1 MWLEKNGVVFVFM
14 PGVPFEMKGIFND
27 ELLPRFK
34 QRFKSI
40 PYEKRVIM
48 TTGIGESFLAD
59 KIKDWEEN
67 LPDFLS
73 LAYLPQYG
81 LVRLRLSGRHEDAD
95 FLHETLDKET
105 EKLSA
110 LIHENVFAMDDVP
123 IENVVF
129 HLLINKGATFATA
142 ESCTGGNMA
151 HRITMIPGSSDVFK
165 GTAVTYATESKT
177 NVLGVPKQ
185 VIDEFGVVS
194 QQVVEA
200 MAEGVRRVYGADY
213 GLASTGVAGPGGG
226 TEENPVGT
234 VWLGV
239 ATPDGVISKRFNFG
253 NSRENV
259 IERATVMAY
268 EMLRNELVRS

>member
-1 MWLEKNGVVFVFM
+1 
-14 PGVPFEMKGIFND
+14 
-27 ELLPRFK
+27 
-34 QRFKSI
+34 
-40 PYEKRVIM
+40 M
-48 TTGIGESFLAD
+48 TTGIGEAFLAD

-81 LVRLRLSGRHEDAD
+81 LVRLRLSGRHENAE

-110 LIHENVFAMDDVP
+110 IIHENVFAMDDMP

-129 HLLINKGATFATA
+129 QLLINKGATFATA

-151 HRITMIPGSSDVFK
+151 HRITLIPGSSDVFK

-177 NVLGVPKQ
+177 NVIDVPKQ

-200 MAEGVRRVYGADY
+200 MAEGVRKVYGTDY
-213 GLASTGVAGPGGG
+213 ALASTGVAGPTGGS
-226 TEENPVGT
+226 EENPVGT
-234 VWLGV
+234 VWLGL
-239 ATPDGVISKRFNFG
+239 ATPEGVMSKRFNFG

-268 EMLRNELVRS
+268 EMLRNELIKD

>member
-1 MWLEKNGVVFVFM
+1 
-14 PGVPFEMKGIFND
+14 
-27 ELLPRFK
+27 
-34 QRFKSI
+34 
-40 PYEKRVIM
+40 
-48 TTGIGESFLAD
+48 
-59 KIKDWEEN
+59 
-67 LPDFLS
+67 
-73 LAYLPQYG
+73 
-81 LVRLRLSGRHEDAD
+81 
-95 FLHETLDKET
+95 
-105 EKLSA
+105 
-110 LIHENVFAMDDVP
+110 
-123 IENVVF
+123 
-129 HLLINKGATFATA
+129 
-142 ESCTGGNMA
+142 MA

-177 NVLGVPKQ
+177 NVIGVPKQ

-200 MAEGVRRVYGADY
+200 MAEGVRRVYSADY